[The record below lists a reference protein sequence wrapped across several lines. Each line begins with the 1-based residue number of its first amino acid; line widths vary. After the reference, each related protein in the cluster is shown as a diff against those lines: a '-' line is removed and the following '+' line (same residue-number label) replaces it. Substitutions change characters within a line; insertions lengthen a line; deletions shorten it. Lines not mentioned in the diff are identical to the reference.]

1 VTRALDLDAI
11 EARARDF
18 GGAMGEDIADVRQD
32 RAELIAS
39 LHAERARADEMA
51 AALAELHGVAVA
63 VLGTFGPAESA
74 HLCDCECP
82 RCRLGTAVA
91 ASPAASLAALRAR
104 VLREAADDIKGA
116 AVESDA
122 DVAQWLRERADDA
135 LADEAERE
143 R

>member
-1 VTRALDLDAI
+1 
-11 EARARDF
+11 
-18 GGAMGEDIADVRQD
+18 
-32 RAELIAS
+32 
-39 LHAERARADEMA
+39 
-51 AALAELHGVAVA
+51 
-63 VLGTFGPAESA
+63 
-74 HLCDCECP
+74 
-82 RCRLGTAVA
+82 
-91 ASPAASLAALRAR
+91 